1 MHKYISRKL
10 TLLPRCL
17 GLSEYLSDIL
27 LSNASALFGER
38 RTIPAAAATPLM
50 SASLRVI
57 SLSFFFSL
65 KDVATLPPADGE
77 LHVNATVEQD
87 IPARVM
93 IVLSRSF
100 IRKIVVTYILCV
112 IPSVNES
119 EVRTFFGDLSTS
131 IPVDNYPNSKSNHY
145 LGIIGI
151 ANSNTP
157 AENHTPSYT
166 AAIPI

>member
-27 LSNASALFGER
+27 LSNASALFGEA
-38 RTIPAAAATPLM
+38 RTIPATVATPLM
-50 SASLRVI
+50 SAPRRDMI
-57 SLSFFFSL
+57 SSSFFFSF
-65 KDVATLPPADGE
+65 KVVATSTLLPVDGE

-100 IRKIVVTYILCV
+100 IIRVV
-112 IPSVNES
+112 
-119 EVRTFFGDLSTS
+119 
-131 IPVDNYPNSKSNHY
+131 
-145 LGIIGI
+145 
-151 ANSNTP
+151 
-157 AENHTPSYT
+157 
-166 AAIPI
+166 

>member
-57 SLSFFFSL
+57 SLSFSFSFEF
-65 KDVATLPPADGE
+65 KEVVTLPPADGE

-100 IRKIVVTYILCV
+100 IIRVVC
-112 IPSVNES
+112 
-119 EVRTFFGDLSTS
+119 R
-131 IPVDNYPNSKSNHY
+131 
-145 LGIIGI
+145 
-151 ANSNTP
+151 
-157 AENHTPSYT
+157 
-166 AAIPI
+166 